1 MCYADFLR
9 NYTLD
14 SKKSNE
20 NDQNDYQPEILEE
33 IEKELSP
40 NSLPKSIPLMSSKEK
55 LKLRKKKCVLR
66 YHVPNKETKLEAYS
80 HHMLFMFYP
89 FRSENELNS
98 TPSRTYSEKLA
109 KQEVLQIVNQNKQTC
124 EPYGQ

>member
-1 MCYADFLR
+1 MDDDETNIFKRNMLDRYLDRPNTFFKNGKFAIIDSLCYADFLR

-55 LKLRKKKCVLR
+55 LKLR
-66 YHVPNKETKLEAYS
+66 
-80 HHMLFMFYP
+80 
-89 FRSENELNS
+89 
-98 TPSRTYSEKLA
+98 
-109 KQEVLQIVNQNKQTC
+109 
-124 EPYGQ
+124 